1 MREQLRNITPV
12 ILVGGGGTRMGA
24 ISSPECPKPFLPFAD
39 GSTLFMRT
47 LKRLKPCTTPL
58 IIGNAA
64 HRYAIRNQAMEAG
77 IKLAPPLME
86 DAPRN
91 TAMAVATAVAY
102 ACDTMPPDALLAILP
117 ADHAI
122 DDEAAWHTTLA
133 EAAGIARMHDT
144 LVLLGMQPTSDSD
157 AFGYIAQDE
166 KGIVTGFREKP
177 ADAAALRAAGWVW
190 NSGQV
195 IARTSVLAHVLAL
208 YAPDIWNAAQHAVKG
223 RLLYHGTY
231 VLAAA
236 QAEALPFDKA
246 VLEKAQA
253 MRVIPCACGW
263 SDIGTE
269 AAFRNHAGY
278 TGTDTIHPRID
289 RPWGYGLLIGRT
301 EQTQSKELILY
312 PHRRI
317 SLQRHHARDEHWS
330 IIAGTAHVTLGE
342 QAYTLQA
349 GEAVLVP
356 RGVWHR
362 LENAG
367 DGGILRVHEVQAGM
381 PSEEDIERADDD
393 YGRI

>member
-1 MREQLRNITPV
+1 MREHLRSITPV

-24 ISSPECPKPFLPFAD
+24 ISSHECPKPFLPFAD
-39 GSTLFMRT
+39 GTSLFIRT
-47 LKRLKPCTTPL
+47 LKRLKPLATPL
-58 IIGNAA
+58 IVGNAA

-77 IKLAPPLME
+77 VRMSPPLME
-86 DAPRN
+86 DTPRN

-102 ACDTMPPDALLAILP
+102 AADTMPPDAVLAILP

-122 DDEAAWHTTLA
+122 DDEAAWHATLVD
-133 EAAGIARMHDT
+133 AAQLARMHDT

-157 AFGYIAQDE
+157 AFGYIAQD
-166 KGIVTGFREKP
+166 GQGMVTGFREKP

-195 IARTSVLAHVLAL
+195 IGRVSVLAHALAL
-208 YAPDIWNAAQHAVKG
+208 HASNVWNAAQHAVKG
-223 RLLYHGTY
+223 RVLHHDTY
-231 VLAAA
+231 ALAAT
-236 QAEALPFDKA
+236 EAASLPFDKA
-246 VLEKAQA
+246 VLETLNG

-278 TGTDTIHPRID
+278 KDTDAIHPRID
-289 RPWGYGLLIGRT
+289 RPWGYGLVIGRT

-312 PHRRI
+312 PNRRI

-342 QAYTLQA
+342 QAFTLQA
-349 GEAVLVP
+349 GDAVLVP

-367 DGGILRVHEVQAGM
+367 EGDILRVHEVQSGM